1 MTFVKEDME
10 LVQVVFLGHVKEK
23 LRFRGEQESFLP
35 LLFKMDSHW
44 HCLPAYLRNSFS
56 WFMFLLPWIAGALAL
71 SSLEDTMGVI
81 VLDAE
86 ILRGNIQVLQVPPCT
101 VELQQ
106 YFA

>member
-1 MTFVKEDME
+1 
-10 LVQVVFLGHVKEK
+10 
-23 LRFRGEQESFLP
+23 
-35 LLFKMDSHW
+35 
-44 HCLPAYLRNSFS
+44 
-56 WFMFLLPWIAGALAL
+56 MFLLPWIAGALAL

>member
-1 MTFVKEDME
+1 MLSLFHSKGYKQHCLMTFVKEDME

-56 WFMFLLPWIAGALAL
+56 
-71 SSLEDTMGVI
+71 
-81 VLDAE
+81 
-86 ILRGNIQVLQVPPCT
+86 
-101 VELQQ
+101 
-106 YFA
+106 